1 MSQITIALIIM
12 LVIIILFITEKIPL
26 WMTAI
31 MGCIAMVLSG
41 ILSAREAF
49 SGMSETATTVT
60 PGVMILGA
68 AVFTTGI
75 GDKLGDFVFRVTRE
89 SEKILMIVIG
99 GVTTFFSIFLN
110 ATTVTGLMM
119 PVIDSV
125 SERSNG
131 VVSRKRNY
139 MPMAVCSIYGATLTS
154 FSATS
159 NITASGLL
167 EASSYGRGFN
177 VFEPA
182 ILIAPTV
189 FLFMIFI
196 ATGAC
201 TKFAA
206 KVFRFEESPIEGLAQ
221 DGSRKSYP
229 FRKDKA
235 LIFVVVLATL
245 MTVLLTTD
253 MNLTVVFY
261 SAALVLIITGCID
274 AKTAIKSVSW
284 ELVLLIGGAIG
295 FANGLEASGACQL
308 MAEWTINILGP
319 LGSSPYAL
327 CVAMLVFIT
336 VLSNFMS
343 NNAAVVI
350 VMPIALAVA
359 GNLNADL
366 LAFGLACAVGS
377 NLSISTP
384 IATPSTGLIYPV
396 GYRFI
401 DYFKFSGPINIVGT
415 VIAAIMLKIV
425 FF

>member
-1 MSQITIALIIM
+1 
-12 LVIIILFITEKIPL
+12 
-26 WMTAI
+26 
-31 MGCIAMVLSG
+31 
-41 ILSAREAF
+41 
-49 SGMSETATTVT
+49 
-60 PGVMILGA
+60 
-68 AVFTTGI
+68 
-75 GDKLGDFVFRVTRE
+75 
-89 SEKILMIVIG
+89 
-99 GVTTFFSIFLN
+99 
-110 ATTVTGLMM
+110 
-119 PVIDSV
+119 
-125 SERSNG
+125 
-131 VVSRKRNY
+131 
-139 MPMAVCSIYGATLTS
+139 MAVCSIYGATLTS

-167 EASSYGRGFN
+167 EASSYGRGFT

-221 DGSRKSYP
+221 DGNRKSYP